1 MPDRFPGRTVG
12 ENADALPTKNISALG
27 SPPGSVKL
35 WVCGLASVLGD
46 IGHLILK
53 ELRGASSKL
62 SSYRIKFHPNL
73 E

>member
-12 ENADALPTKNISALG
+12 ENADAFPTKNISALG

-46 IGHLILK
+46 IG
-53 ELRGASSKL
+53 ASHSEGTAW
-62 SSYRIKFHPNL
+62 SIIKIIFISD
-73 E
+73 